1 MFIIGYLEDQT
12 LEDVYTAFC
21 ESSLYLKEEFE
32 ALQHGNKAIDISMG
46 LINII
51 SDYYVIKT
59 LISEFISSC
68 PKTPIIVELIQTN
81 GLQQRLKLIVN
92 LFKKNLNKIEIIPE
106 R

>member
-1 MFIIGYLEDQT
+1 MLIIGYLEDQS

-21 ESSLYLKEEFE
+21 ESSIYLNQEFE
-32 ALQHGNKAIDISMG
+32 ALQNGNKAIDTSMG

-68 PKTPIIVELIQTN
+68 PKTPIILKLIQTN
-81 GLQQRLKLIVN
+81 GLQQRLKLIIN
-92 LFKKNLNKIEIIPE
+92 LFKKNLNNIELVPE